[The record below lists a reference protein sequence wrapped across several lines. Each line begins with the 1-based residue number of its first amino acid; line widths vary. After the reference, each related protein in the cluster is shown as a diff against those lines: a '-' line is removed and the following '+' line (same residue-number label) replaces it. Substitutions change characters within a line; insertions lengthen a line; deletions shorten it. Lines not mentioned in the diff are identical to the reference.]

1 MATTNIFKRIF
12 TRKKNPDWAR
22 INEPDEVTKPLVY
35 ALFGMVFMSF
45 SALVALNVLTMP
57 MSPVHWVA
65 YFLASFN
72 SDLPFNYQLAAF
84 GAALIVL
91 IDLFVLTVFL
101 MFAPADNSELAD
113 MISKLDDNTQE
124 RFVELEHTFIE
135 RLDEIKRN
143 Q

>member
-22 INEPDEVTKPLVY
+22 INEPDEVAKPVVY
-35 ALFGMVFMSF
+35 GLFGVFIMAF
-45 SALVALNVLTMP
+45 SVLAAFNMLTV
-57 MSPVHWVA
+57 SPVHWVA

-91 IDLFVLTVFL
+91 IDLVVLTVFL

-113 MISKLDDNTQE
+113 MISELDNNTQE
-124 RFVELEHTFIE
+124 RLVELEHTFSE
-135 RLDEIKRN
+135 QLDEIKRN